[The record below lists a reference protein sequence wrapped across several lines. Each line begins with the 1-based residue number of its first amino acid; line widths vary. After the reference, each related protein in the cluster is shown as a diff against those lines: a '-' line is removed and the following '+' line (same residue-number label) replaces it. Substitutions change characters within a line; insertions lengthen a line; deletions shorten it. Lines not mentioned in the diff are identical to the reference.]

1 MTDLNV
7 ANVSV
12 SAGDAPVLNNVSFSS
27 KKNELIAIVGPNGA
41 GKTTLLKTIVGLT
54 APDTGRVTL
63 GAKSLADFSPLDRA
77 RHLAY
82 LPQHRPIAWPMRVRD
97 IVALGRFAFGGV
109 PGRLSTEDA
118 VAVDEAL
125 KACELTPFATRQ
137 ANTLSGGELAR
148 VHIARAFA
156 AKTPVLLADEPI
168 AALDTRMQL
177 KILSLIKEYVETG
190 GSAIIVVHDIA
201 LAANVADRMI
211 WMQNGEI
218 VADDAPTASV
228 TQDRLSAVFDV
239 NAIVEAVGDKL
250 TIRFHAPN

>member
-1 MTDLNV
+1 MTNINV

-12 SAGDAPVLNNVSFSS
+12 TAGDAPVLNNVSFSS

-41 GKTTLLKTIVGLT
+41 GKTTLLKTIAGLT
-54 APDTGRVTL
+54 LPNAGHVMF
-63 GAKSLADFSPLDRA
+63 GAKPLADMAPLERA

-97 IVALGRFAFGGV
+97 IVALGRFAFGGA

-125 KACELTPFATRQ
+125 NACELTPFAKRQ

-156 AKTPVLLADEPI
+156 AKTPVLVADEPI
-168 AALDTRMQL
+168 AALDPRMQL
-177 KILSLIKEYVETG
+177 KILSLIKEYVERG

-211 WMQNGEI
+211 WIRNGEI

-239 NAIVEAVGDKL
+239 DAIVETIGDKL
-250 TIRFHAPN
+250 TIRFQAPN